1 MKKTIVAK
9 LLGVAAVGLFG
20 SVSEPAHAGQIAT
33 CTVQYVQVLNEQ
45 VVIKCTQSA
54 NEFYA
59 WGWGWASCNSRV
71 TSDTFKTFASVAQS
85 ALLSG
90 KPLLMN
96 YNDTDATCPVT
107 QRAVTLVRISQ

>member
-1 MKKTIVAK
+1 MNKVTISK
-9 LLGVAAVGLFG
+9 LLGAAVVAVLG

-45 VVIKCTQSA
+45 LIIKCTQSA
-54 NEFYA
+54 SEYQA
-59 WGWGWASCNSRV
+59 IGSGWSSCNSRV
-71 TSDTFKTFASVAQS
+71 STDTFKTFASIAQS

-96 YNDTDATCPVT
+96 FNDTDNTCPIT
-107 QRAVTLVRISQ
+107 QRLLTLVRISQ